1 MGTLRAIRVLTP
13 LALLFAGCA
22 DARFLTR
29 TCPRPA
35 DPKSAAEAPSPD
47 AAYRVGCPDVIEVA
61 FADRP
66 EWDAV
71 ASIDLDGCL
80 PLGDPASPR
89 VEGQT
94 LDEIRTHLAH
104 LAGCPPARVTVT
116 LAAAR
121 SGRVYLHGPCRG
133 RVRAVPYQGPE
144 PVIAF
149 LQRVG
154 GLPPGS
160 KVSEVYV
167 VRPNVAAAARP
178 EVFRVDVPAVLID
191 NDHGT
196 NLPLAASDQVYVGE
210 TRKASFARVVPDW
223 FRPAYRKLTGLL
235 PDEWWPFPVRGP

>member
-1 MGTLRAIRVLTP
+1 MGTLRTIRVLTP
-13 LALLFAGCA
+13 LVLLFAGCA

-29 TCPRPA
+29 TCPTPR
-35 DPKSAAEAPSPD
+35 DPKLAAEAPAPNV
-47 AAYRVGCPDVIEVA
+47 AYRVGCPDAIEVT
-61 FADRP
+61 FLDRP

-71 ASIDLDGCL
+71 ASVDIDGTL

-94 LDEIRTHLAH
+94 LDEIRTQLAH
-104 LAGCPPARVTVT
+104 LANTPPDRVAVT

-121 SGRVYLHGPCRG
+121 SSRVYLHGPCRG
-133 RVRAVPYQGPE
+133 LTRAVPYQGPE

-160 KVSEVYV
+160 KVSQVYV
-167 VRPNVAAAARP
+167 VRPNVAAGGRP
-178 EVFRVDVPAVLID
+178 EVFRVDVAAVLLD

-196 NLPLAASDQVYVGE
+196 NVPLSPSDQVYVGE
-210 TRKASFARVVPDW
+210 TRKASFARVVPHW
-223 FRPAYRKLTGLL
+223 FRPAYRKLAGLL
-235 PDEWWPFPVRGP
+235 PDEWWPFPPQGP